1 MNRRNILKLIALSPI
16 GFLFGHKRKES
27 EWEVIKS
34 KGTLEK
40 YIPYKK
46 YVETVFGYK
55 YEINVVLTKNF
66 LLSYYDDNKV
76 CYCTNVYGEFVIM
89 LATCYYGDKN
99 RTDCIVHK
107 FESQVLVD
115 GKITDQMY
123 NNFIVQVKNH
133 FEKGICKEYGFYSP
147 FIGNKTKIAV
157 S

>member
-1 MNRRNILKLIALSPI
+1 MNRRNILKLIAFSPI
-16 GFLFGHKRKES
+16 GLLLSYKRKES

-55 YEINVVLTKNF
+55 YEINVVLTKSILIPYFDGIDKIWEMN
-66 LLSYYDDNKV
+66 YYGNLVK
-76 CYCTNVYGEFVIM
+76 I
-89 LATCYYGDKN
+89 LATCYCGDKD

-107 FESQVLVD
+107 YQSEVLED
-115 GKITDQMY
+115 GKVTSEMY
-123 NNFIVQVKNH
+123 NNFIVKVENH
-133 FEKGICKEYGFYSP
+133 FTKGICKEYNFYEP
-147 FIGNKTKIAV
+147 FNTHSTVIKL